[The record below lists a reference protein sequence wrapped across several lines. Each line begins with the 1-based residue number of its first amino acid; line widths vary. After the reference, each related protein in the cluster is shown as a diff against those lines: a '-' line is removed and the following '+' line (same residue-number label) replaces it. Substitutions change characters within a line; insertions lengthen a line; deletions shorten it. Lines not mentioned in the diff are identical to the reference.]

1 MFGELVSALSA
12 GKCVVLR
19 GDDQGGIKVEN
30 VVDSLEQFQADLLS
44 EAEALEGRVPFPT
57 RIFISQTKCEVC

>member
-19 GDDQGGIKVEN
+19 RDDQGGIKVEN
-30 VVDSLEQFQADLLS
+30 VVDSFEQFQADLLS
-44 EAEALEGRVPFPT
+44 EAEALEGRVPFPM